1 MRFEGP
7 EGSSEQFSWV
17 AFCVWVVA
25 WVVVLLRPSAK
36 SFPGNG
42 WTDLYFVL
50 LAFDMAEIKICLVEQ
65 VVVCEGFLQWESK
78 RVAPK
83 VLIILIL

>member
-1 MRFEGP
+1 M
-7 EGSSEQFSWV
+7 
-17 AFCVWVVA
+17 AFCV

-42 WTDLYFVL
+42 WADLYFVL
-50 LAFDMAEIKICLVEQ
+50 LAFDMAEMEMCLVGQ
-65 VVVCEGFLQWESK
+65 VVVCEGFLELESK

-83 VLIILIL
+83 VLIMLIL